1 MATEPEK
8 LKREAAGRYVSA
20 DGRFT
25 VEQSS
30 GRWVAI
36 DAETTDDL
44 GLPLV
49 RGPFASLDEAKV
61 AVTEARTAPR
71 ATSSLAERLQAS
83 RPRAAA
89 TAPGKRR
96 PSDAAAPGP
105 KPRLVR
111 AKPREPEIELR
122 EFRAGDGAA
131 LRSLWKAAGFRSVGD
146 DDRSLD
152 AFLERNPGLLLVATA
167 DGDVV
172 ASAMGGWDGRRGWL
186 YHVAVATAFRRR
198 GIATRLV
205 RRLEQRLRVAG
216 APKLNAIIRDDNADA
231 TAFWS
236 SLGYVRAPTSQYGR
250 EL

>member
-1 MATEPEK
+1 MPTEPEK

-36 DAETTDDL
+36 DADTTDDL

-49 RGPFASLDEAKV
+49 RGPFASLDDAKV
-61 AVTEARTAPR
+61 AVAEARTAPK
-71 ATSSLAERLQAS
+71 ATSSLAERLKSA
-83 RPRAAA
+83 PRRQLETGRKRSGTRA
-89 TAPGKRR
+89 TKPDVAPSK
-96 PSDAAAPGP
+96 AP
-105 KPRLVR
+105 
-111 AKPREPEIELR
+111 EPEIELR
-122 EFRAGDGAA
+122 EYRRGDGAA
-131 LRSLWKAAGFRSVGD
+131 LRALWKAAGFRSVGD

-167 DGDVV
+167 DGEVIG
-172 ASAMGGWDGRRGWL
+172 SAMGGWDGRRGWI
-186 YHVAVATAFRRR
+186 YHVAVGTTFRRK

-216 APKLNAIIRDDNADA
+216 APKLSAIVRDENDEAK
-231 TAFWS
+231 AFWR
-236 SLGYVRAPTSQYGR
+236 SLGYELAPTSQYSR
-250 EL
+250 EV